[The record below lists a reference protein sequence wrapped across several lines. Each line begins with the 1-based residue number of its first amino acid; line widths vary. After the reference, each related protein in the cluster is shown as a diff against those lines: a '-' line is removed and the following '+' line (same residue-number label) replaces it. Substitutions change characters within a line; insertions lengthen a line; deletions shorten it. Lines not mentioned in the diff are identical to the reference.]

1 MITMITM
8 MITIIMMISHFFTL
22 AECERRWDPP
32 TAWENHITE
41 RGLQG
46 PHAGTPH
53 YHHVIFILH
62 HHIIR
67 VRSPSSRHYIVIILT
82 QFIIIL
88 SSSSCKMRPL
98 IGISCWSCITIVITL
113 RYHIIIYHCHIVNTA
128 LSPVSDLFLRKAFIS
143 LQLTLSKS
151 AQYF

>member
-1 MITMITM
+1 MKDGEIRQLLEKITSQREAYRDLMQV
-8 MITIIMMISHFFTL
+8 H
-22 AECERRWDPP
+22 
-32 TAWENHITE
+32 NHH
-41 RGLQG
+41 R
-46 PHAGTPH
+46 
-53 YHHVIFILH
+53 HHVIFVIFISKVIILH

-98 IGISCWSCITIVITL
+98 IGISCCSCITIVITL
-113 RYHIIIYHCHIVNTA
+113 RYHIIIYHCHMVDTA
-128 LSPVSDLFLRKAFIS
+128 LSRFSYLFLRKAFIS

-151 AQYF
+151 AQYFSAFNL